1 MGHCICCQ
9 LSGWGCHK
17 SPFVQQWSIPAEKL
31 RADIVI
37 PRPTLCMGMSL
48 IILSEY
54 HSAKGN
60 WPISYSTLV
69 LKARWTM
76 IANYS
81 FRTREL
87 HGDKYLSPSPT
98 VPHLSPHRPH
108 PCAAFYSG
116 HRTPFTMLTP
126 NLTVHSQD
134 HLLSVVKVA
143 SVELLLPELLFP
155 GANSP
160 WNKSSIQS
168 ICGWYMSIGPQGER
182 ANFEYLHKMLIRSRS
197 PQNAA
202 ELFQSRGTASTDCT
216 RSAVNRSQCK
226 PASCAAYTV
235 RQWDQNSKHLTAAFC
250 QCTSMQLVIT
260 YQLIWSVFNWGP
272 IHVLEP
278 LFCNSSLNWTTF
290 GQKIG
295 PGFMNRFWMLIHK
308 IQVMWHLQLQ
318 LFGCLREFL
327 YLWIERYLMCS
338 WIFWFL
344 IYVLVGHSMLS
355 NTGSTESAVKS

>member
-17 SPFVQQWSIPAEKL
+17 SPFVQQWLIPAEKL

-37 PRPTLCMGMSL
+37 PRPTLYMGMSL
-48 IILSEY
+48 IINQNITVRKET
-54 HSAKGN
+54 G
-60 WPISYSTLV
+60 
-69 LKARWTM
+69 
-76 IANYS
+76 
-81 FRTREL
+81 
-87 HGDKYLSPSPT
+87 PSPIPLWCWKHGGQWSQT
-98 VPHLSPHRPH
+98 IASGLESCMGTNTCPHRRLSPHLSPHRPH

-235 RQWDQNSKHLTAAFC
+235 RQWDQNSKHLTAPFC

-318 LFGCLREFL
+318 LFGCLRELFVNWKVFNVQL
-327 YLWIERYLMCS
+327 NI
-338 WIFWFL
+338 L
-344 IYVLVGHSMLS
+344 ISDLCLGWP
-355 NTGSTESAVKS
+355 

>member
-48 IILSEY
+48 IINQNITVRKET
-54 HSAKGN
+54 G
-60 WPISYSTLV
+60 
-69 LKARWTM
+69 
-76 IANYS
+76 
-81 FRTREL
+81 
-87 HGDKYLSPSPT
+87 PSPIPLWCWKHGGQWSQT
-98 VPHLSPHRPH
+98 IASGLESCMGTNTCPHRRPSPHLSPHRPH
-108 PCAAFYSG
+108 PRAAFYSG

-143 SVELLLPELLFP
+143 SVELLLPEVLFP

-168 ICGWYMSIGPQGER
+168 ICGWYMSIGPQGEI

-278 LFCNSSLNWTTF
+278 LFCNSSLLDNFWPKDWSRFHESVLNADPQDPGHVTF
-290 GQKIG
+290 AIAVV
-295 PGFMNRFWMLIHK
+295 W
-308 IQVMWHLQLQ
+308 
-318 LFGCLREFL
+318 LFARVICELKG
-327 YLWIERYLMCS
+327 I
-338 WIFWFL
+338 
-344 IYVLVGHSMLS
+344 
-355 NTGSTESAVKS
+355 